1 MSAEYVG
8 RRWRLVSVATKSGV
22 VQLPADTR
30 AGLTFQATGDLLAHD
45 GINAINA
52 PYTAKGQ
59 DIWVTPGAT
68 TLVAYVGDDPAQ
80 LLAIAAIGRLTL
92 GDESESSAVAS
103 ITTDGERLEI
113 TVAEFTLRLR
123 REAAGAAV
131 QA

>member
-1 MSAEYVG
+1 
-8 RRWRLVSVATKSGV
+8 LVSVATKSSV

-59 DIWVTPGAT
+59 DIWVRPGAT

-92 GDESESSAVAS
+92 GNEDRTSAVAS
-103 ITTDGERLEI
+103 IIADGERLEI

-123 REAAGAAV
+123 RSDAAV
-131 QA
+131 AAL